1 VSVHA
6 HLAPLWRGL
15 VAYRVIALVAVVI
28 NLVRYS
34 GEYARPVLAIVVVT
48 AMAAWTV
55 VTSVRYLRDGDG
67 RTAIA
72 DLVVTSLATLSTLLI
87 DTPERIA
94 AGGPVATTMWSAGPV
109 LALAVAY
116 GWRGGAGGAVAT
128 TAVLLVVRRTVDRDL
143 LYDAQLLLVAGLAV
157 GIAADTM
164 RRSAARLQAA
174 IASEAATAERE
185 RLARDIHDGVL
196 QVLALLRRRGEELAL
211 RAPDEPAAELA
222 RLAGEQE
229 VALRRLITSAP
240 VPTGV
245 DGETDL
251 STVLAGVL
259 PTRASLAV
267 PAEPVPL
274 APATAEALAAVVRE
288 AATNATVHAGPD
300 AGLWVLVED
309 AADAVTVSVRDDGP
323 GIPAGRLDAAAAEGH
338 LGVASSMRGRVAALG
353 GTITLHTGPDE
364 GTEWE
369 IQLRRDR

>member
-1 VSVHA
+1 MAQKSQQR
-6 HLAPLWRGL
+6 LER
-15 VAYRVIALVAVVI
+15 
-28 NLVRYS
+28 
-34 GEYARPVLAIVVVT
+34 AIQ
-48 AMAAWTV
+48 
-55 VTSVRYLRDGDG
+55 L
-67 RTAIA
+67 
-72 DLVVTSLATLSTLLI
+72 
-87 DTPERIA
+87 E
-94 AGGPVATTMWSAGPV
+94 ATT
-109 LALAVAY
+109 
-116 GWRGGAGGAVAT
+116 R
-128 TAVLLVVRRTVDRDL
+128 
-143 LYDAQLLLVAGLAV
+143 
-157 GIAADTM
+157 
-164 RRSAARLQAA
+164 
-174 IASEAATAERE
+174 ERE
-185 RLARDIHDGVL
+185 RLARDIHDSVL
-196 QVLALLRRRGEELAL
+196 QVLALVKRRGAGLDGEAG
-211 RAPDEPAAELA
+211 ELA

-251 STVLAGVL
+251 SAVLAGVL

-274 APATAEALAAVVRE
+274 AAATVEALAAVVRE
-288 AATNATVHAGPD
+288 AATNATVHAGPE